1 MVLRCLLAKNKTER
15 KNENAEINYSRAGLL
30 RGVVR
35 SYPGPVTTGTLVHSA
50 SVALWDGETSRPVQ
64 SSTNNGVC
72 MKIDDATLTYG
83 IAAVGTVSGAGMI
96 VRLIIAEGFD
106 LAAFIVTRYREFRV
120 RISAPTAE

>member
-1 MVLRCLLAKNKTER
+1 
-15 KNENAEINYSRAGLL
+15 
-30 RGVVR
+30 
-35 SYPGPVTTGTLVHSA
+35 
-50 SVALWDGETSRPVQ
+50 
-64 SSTNNGVC
+64 